1 MYHPFYLNCMSK
13 SKTGALVKDQGSLLA
28 ESEGKVAGKTAK
40 GIIKLSEYA
49 VSRYSVIMDTK
60 NGRVLTSD
68 GERVVLVYYVGN
80 GQIDLEGLRD
90 AAWQAVDY
98 LKNHSDH
105 KVRKA
110 NEHVMLEAKRIYNL
124 LSQSEITI
132 VNKIH
137 SYEGDLLMDF
147 TVAGEPVD
155 WQVLER
161 VMFFSVMYLITKMQE
176 GNVIPLIFI
185 IRNWWISYGFTS
197 HRSSVDDFACMA
209 ATWLKVSAGFVLEV
223 LHLFDAVV

>member
-1 MYHPFYLNCMSK
+1 MSNPFYLNYMSK
-13 SKTGALVKDQGSLLA
+13 SKTGALVKDQGSFLA
-28 ESEGKVAGKTAK
+28 ESEAKIIGMTAK

-49 VSRYSVIMDTK
+49 VSQYSVIMNTK
-60 NGRVLTSD
+60 NGMVLTPD
-68 GERVVLVYYVGN
+68 GKRVVLVYYVGN

-90 AAWQAVDY
+90 AAWQALNY
-98 LKNHSDH
+98 LKNHPDN

-110 NEHVMLEAKRIYNL
+110 NEQVMLEAKRIYNL

-132 VNKIH
+132 INKIH
-137 SYEGDLLMDF
+137 CYEGDLLEDF

-155 WQVLER
+155 WHVLER

-176 GNVIPLIFI
+176 GNAIQLIFV

-209 ATWLKVSAGFVLEV
+209 AAWLKVSAGFVLEV
-223 LHLFDAVV
+223 LRLFDAVA